1 MKFPPPELVK
11 EIAQILEGKPEATAF
26 VIHYGNYLE
35 MVDDLID
42 EPKDVELIGRT
53 IALASDLFSSHYW
66 QQHCAQL
73 WLVEKL
79 VHRQCMDSVAWEHSP
94 EDWKRRDARCLSHA
108 GYNML
113 FAVIQLEAGTEA
125 LRKISLRFREQAHL
139 KHLHDPPITNT
150 NAMFNQKLHRVT
162 SPVRVD
168 DQQTGIGGGRMDP
181 ESQPD
186 CRQNDAIP

>member
-1 MKFPPPELVK
+1 MTTKFPPPELVE
-11 EIAQILEGKPEATAF
+11 EIARILEGKPEAIAF

-35 MVDDLID
+35 MVDDLVD

-53 IALASDLFSSHYW
+53 ISMASDLFSCNYW
-66 QQHCAQL
+66 QKNCAQL

-79 VHRQCMDSVAWEHSP
+79 THRTCFDSVAWENA
-94 EDWKRRDARCLSHA
+94 EEGWKRRDARCLSHA

-139 KHLHDPPITNT
+139 KHLHDPPATH
-150 NAMFNQKLHRVT
+150 AMLNPKLHSVPGPLR
-162 SPVRVD
+162 PD
-168 DQQTGIGGGRMDP
+168 DRQPASNGRPMDTQ
-181 ESQPD
+181 SQPHR
-186 CRQNDAIP
+186 RQDDGV